1 MSVPQTRGL
10 ADAVGLVSGSDG
22 VLRGVRDSGRVFP
35 GLPHVRGWSL
45 MSFVGVLAGA
55 TASLMVVDWLR
66 VLFVRVAR

>member
-1 MSVPQTRGL
+1 
-10 ADAVGLVSGSDG
+10 
-22 VLRGVRDSGRVFP
+22 
-35 GLPHVRGWSL
+35 